1 MTTDLHG
8 ILVALV
14 TPFTSDYRV
23 DDAGIQRHVDRMVA
37 AGVHGLVPLGTT
49 GEFTTMTHEERR
61 HVTDAV
67 IDAAAGRVP
76 VLPHTGAQSTAET
89 IELSVHAQ
97 RAGAAGVMIVP
108 PYYDPLRLHELHA
121 HLTAVGEAIDIPIV
135 YYNVP
140 GATGLRLTPAEL
152 AGLGD
157 IPRVGY
163 IKDTSGDFSSV
174 TSLLIN
180 HADRITC
187 FNGWDTLTFG
197 ALATGAKGSV
207 WGMANLLPE
216 QAVRLYEAL
225 AVKGDLA
232 EGRRLWA
239 GLWPVNDVLESHNYV
254 AAIKAGLEEIGAS
267 AGPTRAPIR
276 PLSAEGRA
284 ELAAV
289 LRHAQSL

>member
-1 MTTDLHG
+1 MSITG

-14 TPFTSDYRV
+14 TPFTDDFAV

-37 AGVHGLVPLGTT
+37 AGIHGLVPLGTT
-49 GEFTTMTHEERR
+49 GEFTTLTHAERR

-67 IDAAAGRVP
+67 IEAAAGRIP
-76 VLPHTGAQSTAET
+76 VFPHTGAQSTQET
-89 IELSVHAQ
+89 IELSLHAQ
-97 RAGAAGVMIVP
+97 QAGAKGVMIVP

-140 GATGLRLTPAEL
+140 GATGLRLSPAEL

-157 IPRVGY
+157 IPGVDY

-174 TSLLIN
+174 TAMLIKY
-180 HADRITC
+180 ADKITL

-197 ALATGAKGSV
+197 ALATGATGSV

-216 QAVRLYEAL
+216 QAVRLYEAV
-225 AVKGDLA
+225 AIKGDLA

-239 GLWPVNDVLESHNYV
+239 GLWPV
-254 AAIKAGLEEIGAS
+254 K
-267 AGPTRAPIR
+267 T
-276 PLSAEGRA
+276 
-284 ELAAV
+284 
-289 LRHAQSL
+289 

>member
-1 MTTDLHG
+1 
-8 ILVALV
+8 
-14 TPFTSDYRV
+14 
-23 DDAGIQRHVDRMVA
+23 
-37 AGVHGLVPLGTT
+37 
-49 GEFTTMTHEERR
+49 MTHAERR

-67 IDAAAGRVP
+67 IEAAAGRIP
-76 VLPHTGAQSTAET
+76 VLPHTGAQSTQET

-97 RAGAAGVMIVP
+97 QAGAKGVMIVP

-140 GATGLRLTPAEL
+140 GATGLRLSPAEL

-157 IPRVGY
+157 IPGVEY

-174 TSLLIN
+174 TAMLIKY
-180 HADRITC
+180 ADKITL

-197 ALATGAKGSV
+197 ALATGATGSV

-254 AAIKAGLEEIGAS
+254 AAIKGGLEEIGES

-276 PLSAEGRA
+276 PITAEARA
-284 ELAAV
+284 ELGAA
-289 LRHAQSL
+289 LRHAQAL

>member
-1 MTTDLHG
+1 MSITG
-8 ILVALV
+8 ILTALV
-14 TPFTSDYRV
+14 TPFTDDFRI
-23 DDAGIQRHVDRMVA
+23 DDAGIQSHVDRQVA
-37 AGVHGLVPLGTT
+37 AGVHGVVPLGTT
-49 GEFTTMTHEERR
+49 GEFTTMTHAERL
-61 HVTDAV
+61 HVTEAV
-67 IDAAAGRVP
+67 IAAAAGRIGVF
-76 VLPHTGAQSTAET
+76 PHTGAQSTEET
-89 IELSVHAQ
+89 VALSLHAQ

-140 GATGLRLTPAEL
+140 GATGLRLSPAEL

-157 IPRVGY
+157 VPHVDY
-163 IKDTSGDFSSV
+163 IKDTSGDFSAV
-174 TSLLIN
+174 TAMLIGY
-180 HADRITC
+180 ADKITL

-225 AVKGDLA
+225 AIKGDLE

-239 GLWPVNDVLESHNYV
+239 GLWPVNNLLESHNYV
-254 AAIKAGLEEIGAS
+254 AAIKGGLEEIGFS

-276 PLSAEGRA
+276 PISDEARA
-284 ELAAV
+284 ELGAA
-289 LRHAQSL
+289 LKAAQAL

>member
-1 MTTDLHG
+1 MSITG

-14 TPFTSDYRV
+14 TPFTDDFRI
-23 DDAGIQRHVDRMVA
+23 DDAGIQRHVDRMAA
-37 AGVHGLVPLGTT
+37 AGIHGLVPLGTT
-49 GEFTTMTHEERR
+49 GEFTTMTHAERR

-67 IDAAAGRVP
+67 IAASAGRIP
-76 VLPHTGAQSTAET
+76 VFPHTGAQSTDET
-89 IELSVHAQ
+89 IELSLHAQ
-97 RAGAAGVMIVP
+97 EAGAKGVMIVP

-140 GATGLRLTPAEL
+140 GATGIRLTAAEL

-157 IPRVGY
+157 IPNVDY
-163 IKDTSGDFSSV
+163 IKDTSGDFSTV
-174 TSLLIN
+174 TAMLIGY
-180 HADRITC
+180 ADKITL

-197 ALATGAKGSV
+197 ALATGATGSV

-232 EGRRLWA
+232 EGRRLWQ
-239 GLWPVNDVLESHNYV
+239 GLWPVNDILESHNYV
-254 AAIKAGLEEIGAS
+254 AAIKAGLEEIGES
-267 AGPTRAPIR
+267 AGPTRAPIK
-276 PLSAEGRA
+276 PVSPEARA
-284 ELAAV
+284 ELGAA
-289 LRHAQSL
+289 LRHAQAL

>member
-1 MTTDLHG
+1 MSIAG

-14 TPFTSDYRV
+14 TPFTDDFAI

-37 AGVHGLVPLGTT
+37 AGVHGIVPLGTT
-49 GEFTTMTHEERR
+49 GEFTTMTHAERL
-61 HVTDAV
+61 HVTEAV
-67 IDAAAGRVP
+67 IAAAAGRAP
-76 VLPHTGAQSTAET
+76 VFPHTGAQSTDET
-89 IELSVHAQ
+89 VELSLRAQ
-97 RAGAAGVMIVP
+97 QAGAAGVMIVP

-121 HLTAVGEAIDIPIV
+121 HLTAIGEAIDIPIV

-140 GATGLRLTPAEL
+140 GATGLRLSPAEL

-157 IPRVGY
+157 IPRVDY

-174 TSLLIN
+174 TAMLVKY
-180 HADRITC
+180 ADRITT

-216 QAVRLYEAL
+216 QAVRLYDAM

-239 GLWPVNDVLESHNYV
+239 GLWPVNDILESHNYV
-254 AAIKAGLEEIGAS
+254 AAIKGGLEEIGFS

-276 PLSAEGRA
+276 PITAEARA
-284 ELAAV
+284 ELGVA
-289 LRHAQSL
+289 LRTAQAL

>member
-1 MTTDLHG
+1 MSITG

-14 TPFTSDYRV
+14 TPFTDDFRI
-23 DDAGIQRHVDRMVA
+23 DDAGIQRHVDRMVT
-37 AGVHGLVPLGTT
+37 AGIHGLVPLGTT
-49 GEFTTMTHEERR
+49 GEFTTMSHEERR

-67 IDAAAGRVP
+67 IAAAAGRIP
-76 VLPHTGAQSTAET
+76 VFPHTGAQSTDET
-89 IELSVHAQ
+89 IELSLHAQ
-97 RAGAAGVMIVP
+97 KAGAAGVMIVP

-121 HLTAVGEAIDIPIV
+121 HLTAVGTAIDIPIV

-157 IPRVGY
+157 IPNVDY

-174 TSLLIN
+174 TAMLLGYS
-180 HADRITC
+180 DKITL

-197 ALATGAKGSV
+197 ALATGATGSV

-225 AVKGDLA
+225 AVQGDLA

-239 GLWPVNDVLESHNYV
+239 GLWPVNDLLESHNYV
-254 AAIKAGLEEIGAS
+254 AAIKGGLEEIGES

-276 PLSAEGRA
+276 PITAEARA
-284 ELAAV
+284 ELGAA
-289 LRHAQSL
+289 LRHAQAL